1 MQRKYYTMR
10 CQSFQG
16 IVGHNDERIIF
27 MSSILEEFA
36 YGNISPEVQIF
47 KRNSEYGEAMRALSN
62 NEEKL
67 RAMLNEDEKILFDKY
82 VDAQGELNRLTA
94 VGNLIYGY
102 KLGLIMTAEAFVG
115 MDDLVMNGEAF

>member
-1 MQRKYYTMR
+1 
-10 CQSFQG
+10 
-16 IVGHNDERIIF
+16 

-47 KRNSEYGEAMRALSN
+47 KRNSEYGVAMRALSN

-82 VDAQGELNRLTA
+82 VDAQGGTEQAHSGRQSYLRL
-94 VGNLIYGY
+94 
-102 KLGLIMTAEAFVG
+102 
-115 MDDLVMNGEAF
+115 

>member
-1 MQRKYYTMR
+1 
-10 CQSFQG
+10 
-16 IVGHNDERIIF
+16 

-47 KRNSEYGEAMRALSN
+47 KRNSEYGVAMRALSN